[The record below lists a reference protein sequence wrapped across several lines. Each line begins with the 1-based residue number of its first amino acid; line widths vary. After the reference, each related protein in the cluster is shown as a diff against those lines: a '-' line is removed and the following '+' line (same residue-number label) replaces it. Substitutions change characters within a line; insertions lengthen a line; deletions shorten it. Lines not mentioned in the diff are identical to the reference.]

1 MSFEPPPP
9 GGPPPSPGPSPSSG
23 PKFVIPPPE
32 RPVASVES
40 FRQAYVQGPQNAG
53 TPPMLMPLVL
63 IQVALAVYQLY
74 AWIPEELVVPGCP
87 AIQGL
92 YTLLVAFY
100 VYKGKNGARILAM
113 IGAAAWLVAAI
124 VVMRSR
130 TDLTTAIPAAT
141 RVVVM
146 IRATYEL
153 LFAIVLGRSDF
164 VAFFENRK

>member
-1 MSFEPPPP
+1 VSFETPPPDR
-9 GGPPPSPGPSPSSG
+9 PPPQG

-40 FRQAYVQGPQNAG
+40 FRQAYVRGPVSAG
-53 TPPMLMPLVL
+53 IPPLLLPLVL
-63 IQVALAVYQLY
+63 IQVGLALYQLY

-87 AIQGL
+87 PMQALFTMI
-92 YTLLVAFY
+92 VAFY
-100 VYKGKNGARILAM
+100 VYKGKNAARILAM
-113 IGAAAWLVAAI
+113 VSAGMWIVAAI

-130 TDLTTAIPAAT
+130 TDLTTAIPQLT

-146 IRATYEL
+146 IRAVYEL

-164 VAFFENRK
+164 VAFFEQRK

>member
-1 MSFEPPPP
+1 MNDEPPPFAV
-9 GGPPPSPGPSPSSG
+9 PPAAPPAG

-32 RPVASVES
+32 HAVASVES
-40 FRQAYVQGPQNAG
+40 FRQPYVLGPQNAG
-53 TPPMLMPLVL
+53 PPPLLMPLIV
-63 IQVALAVYQLY
+63 IQLGIALYQLY

-87 AIQGL
+87 PIQAL
-92 YTLLVAFY
+92 FTMLVAFY
-100 VYKGKNGARILAM
+100 VYKGKNAARILAM
-113 IGAAAWLVAAI
+113 IGAGAWIVAAI

-146 IRATYEL
+146 IRAVYEL

-164 VAFFENRK
+164 VAFFEQRK

>member
-9 GGPPPSPGPSPSSG
+9 PGSPPPQG

-40 FRQAYVQGPQNAG
+40 FRQKYVQGPQSAG
-53 TPPMLMPLVL
+53 TPPLLLPLVM
-63 IQVALAVYQLY
+63 IQVGLAIYMLY

-87 AIQGL
+87 PIQGM
-92 YTLLVAFY
+92 YSLLVAFY
-100 VYKGKNGARILAM
+100 VYKGKNFARLLAM
-113 IGAAAWLVAAI
+113 IGAAAWALAAI
-124 VVMRSR
+124 IVMRSR
-130 TDLTTAIPAAT
+130 TDLVDAIPSAT

-146 IRATYEL
+146 IRAVYEI

-164 VAFFENRK
+164 VAFFEQRK

>member
-1 MSFEPPPP
+1 MSFEAPPPP
-9 GGPPPSPGPSPSSG
+9 GAPPPSG

-32 RPVASVES
+32 RQVASVES
-40 FRQAYVQGPQNAG
+40 FRQAYVRGPQSAG
-53 TPPMLMPLVL
+53 TPPLLMPLLV
-63 IQVALAVYQLY
+63 IQIGLAVYQLY

-87 AIQGL
+87 PIQAL
-92 YTLLVAFY
+92 FTMLVAFY

-113 IGAAAWLVAAI
+113 IGAAAWVVAAI

-130 TDLTTAIPAAT
+130 TDLVDAIPAVT

-146 IRATYEL
+146 IRATYEI

-164 VAFFENRK
+164 VAWFESKKSAV